1 MQVINGRWVNN
12 QGEALTTPEEHI
24 EFQDTLN
31 RVKLFS
37 RGRRLTSSKANLLFK
52 ILNTKSEVDDALN
65 SVLNM
70 DLNQIKRLF

>member
-37 RGRRLTSSKANLLFK
+37 RGRRLTSGKANLLFK
-52 ILNTKSEVDDALN
+52 ILNTKNEVDDALN